1 MQPWGGR
8 RCTVFLFSLFTFHLL
23 LFTFHFLL
31 FTFIY
36 NPAGLRHRIRGR
48 PSKVDFLAIRFSPRL
63 LGTELVQSCALLDG
77 LDLAPLDSAE
87 PLAPD
92 APVLYLLA
100 PGESAPARAG
110 IDSYVC
116 VVGEAADGEPG
127 EAEKAWLSIA
137 SSSSLESFVN
147 LTRTRWPF
155 IPVAVA
161 FARLR
166 QEFDAQALVLDQ
178 LTEVSL
184 ALSSEHNYR
193 RLLSLILSRALLLA
207 GCDAGSLYLTV
218 PEEEGPPTR
227 LLFAAVQN
235 DSKPIPFEETELWIS
250 KSSLAGYVAAT
261 GETLVIDDSYAIPHD
276 AQYRFN
282 RAYDEQVGYRTKSQL
297 IIPMLNQKGDITGV
311 LQLINK
317 KRNPSAL
324 LASPEEVEAEAIPFD
339 AATRGLMKTVGSL
352 AAVAIDNNRLYQS
365 IERLFEGFVRASVT
379 AIEQR
384 DPTTSGHSLRVS
396 VLTVDL
402 AEKAGRVE
410 RGPLAGL
417 RFTPEQLREIRYA
430 ALLHDFGKVGVRENV
445 LVKAKKL
452 YPFDLERLLTR
463 LETARLCAE
472 RDLLMRQVER
482 LMAGA
487 VRPHEMEAFA
497 RELRETTEKL
507 DRFQEV
513 VLRADE
519 PTVLPEGDF
528 SALKEIAA
536 TSFTDRTG
544 RGRALLEPEE
554 MAVLSIR
561 KGSLSEE
568 ERLEIESHVTHTFHF
583 LKQIP
588 WTSEL
593 KGIPEIA
600 YAHHEKLNGRGYP
613 RGVTA
618 PVIPVQS
625 RMMTVAD
632 IFDALSASDR
642 PYKRAVPVNRALDIL
657 RDEAGAGLLDPALVE
672 LFIEAKVYETTRHL
686 SNVAQGSA
694 ASPPSTC

>member
-1 MQPWGGR
+1 
-8 RCTVFLFSLFTFHLL
+8 
-23 LFTFHFLL
+23 
-31 FTFIY
+31 
-36 NPAGLRHRIRGR
+36 
-48 PSKVDFLAIRFSPRL
+48 VDALAIRFSPRL
-63 LGTELVQSCALLDG
+63 LQTELVQSCALLDG

-87 PLAPD
+87 PPSPGT
-92 APVLYLLA
+92 PVLYLLA
-100 PGESAPARAG
+100 PGESAPAQAG
-110 IDSYVC
+110 TDSYVC
-116 VVGEAADGEPG
+116 VVGDGAEDGPG
-127 EAEKAWLSIA
+127 DAQGGWLCIG
-137 SSSSLESFVN
+137 SSPSLETFVN

-155 IPVAVA
+155 IPVAMA

-207 GCDAGSLYLTV
+207 GCDAGSLYLTI
-218 PEEEGPPTR
+218 PEEEGPPAK

-235 DSKPIPFEETELWIS
+235 DSKPTPFEETELWIS

-261 GETLVIDDSYAIPHD
+261 GETLAIEDSYTIPRE
-276 AQYRFN
+276 APYRFN
-282 RAYDEQVGYRTKSQL
+282 RAYDEQAGYRTKSQL
-297 IIPMLNQKGDITGV
+297 VLPMLNQKGEITGV

-317 KRNPSAL
+317 KRNPSAI
-324 LASPEEVEAEAIPFD
+324 LASPEKVEAEVVPFD
-339 AATRGLMKTVGSL
+339 ASTISLMKTVGSL

-365 IERLFEGFVRASVT
+365 IERLFEGFVHASVT

-384 DPTTSGHSLRVS
+384 DPATSGHSLRVS
-396 VLTVDL
+396 VLTVEL

-430 ALLHDFGKVGVRENV
+430 ALLHDFGKVGVRESV

-452 YPFDLERLLTR
+452 YPFELERVLTR

-472 RDLLMRQVER
+472 RDILLRQVER

-487 VRPHEMEAFA
+487 VTPQEMEAFA
-497 RELRETTEKL
+497 RELRERTAKL

-513 VLRADE
+513 ILRANE

-536 TSFTDRTG
+536 ASFTDRMG
-544 RGRALLEPEE
+544 RRRALLEPEE
-554 MAVLSIR
+554 RAVLSIP

-593 KGIPEIA
+593 REIPEIA

-613 RGVTA
+613 RGIGA
-618 PVIPVQS
+618 QAIPVQS

-642 PYKRAVPVNRALDIL
+642 PYKRAVPVDRALDIL
-657 RDEAGAGLLDPALVE
+657 RDEAGAGLLDEALVK

-686 SNVAQGSA
+686 SNLALA
-694 ASPPSTC
+694 P

>member
-1 MQPWGGR
+1 M
-8 RCTVFLFSLFTFHLL
+8 
-23 LFTFHFLL
+23 
-31 FTFIY
+31 
-36 NPAGLRHRIRGR
+36 
-48 PSKVDFLAIRFSPRL
+48 DFLAIRFSPRL

-100 PGESAPARAG
+100 PGESAPSRAG
-110 IDSYVC
+110 GDSYVC

-127 EAEKAWLSIA
+127 GAQAAWLNIG
-137 SSSSLESFVN
+137 SSPSLETFVN
-147 LTRTRWPF
+147 LTRSRWPF
-155 IPVAVA
+155 IPVAMA

-207 GCDAGSLYLTV
+207 GCDAGSLYLTI

-261 GETLVIDDSYAIPHD
+261 GETLVIDDSYTIPRD

-497 RELRETTEKL
+497 RELREAMAKL

>member
-1 MQPWGGR
+1 M
-8 RCTVFLFSLFTFHLL
+8 
-23 LFTFHFLL
+23 
-31 FTFIY
+31 
-36 NPAGLRHRIRGR
+36 
-48 PSKVDFLAIRFSPRL
+48 DFLAIRFSPRL
-63 LGTELVQSCALLDG
+63 LRTELVQSCALLEG

-87 PLAPD
+87 PLTPGV
-92 APVLYLLA
+92 PVLYLLV
-100 PGESAPARAG
+100 PGESAPEQAG

-116 VVGEAADGEPG
+116 VLGEAADGEPG
-127 EAEKAWLSIA
+127 EVQGTWLRIG
-137 SSSSLESFVN
+137 SSSSLETFVN

-155 IPVAVA
+155 IPVAMA

-207 GCDAGSLYLTV
+207 GCDAGSLYLTI

-261 GETLVIDDSYAIPHD
+261 GETLVIDDSYTIPSD
-276 AQYRFN
+276 AHYRFN
-282 RAYDEQVGYRTKSQL
+282 RAYDEQAGYRTKSQL

-324 LASPEEVEAEAIPFD
+324 LASPEEVEAEVIPFD

-365 IERLFEGFVRASVT
+365 IEGLFEGFVRASVT

-384 DPTTSGHSLRVS
+384 DPTTSGHSMRVS

-402 AEKAGRVE
+402 AEKAVRVE

-452 YPFDLERLLTR
+452 YPFDLERVLTR

-482 LMAGA
+482 HMAGA
-487 VRPHEMEAFA
+487 VRPQEMEAFA
-497 RELRETTEKL
+497 RDLRETTAKL

-536 TSFTDRTG
+536 ASFTDRMG

-593 KGIPEIA
+593 RDIPEIA

-642 PYKRAVPVNRALDIL
+642 PYKRAVPVDRALDIL
-657 RDEAGAGLLDPALVE
+657 RDEAGAGLLDPALVD
-672 LFIEAKVYETTRHL
+672 LFIEGKVYETTRHL
-686 SNVAQGSA
+686 SNVALGS
-694 ASPPSTC
+694 